1 MSSLIEYEDVLNN
14 LPDAICIID
23 LKTNTIKY
31 VNETFSTQ
39 LLPHN
44 LVVGHSFESK
54 ILQED
59 TIELFL
65 SCLKEAQTTSR
76 DVEIGCCNS
85 LSCIG
90 KDKCK
95 FRIFHQNKSSN

>member
-1 MSSLIEYEDVLNN
+1 MSVSMKERMSPLTEYEDVLNN

-23 LKTNTIKY
+23 IKSNVVKY
-31 VNETFSTQ
+31 VNETFSRQ
-39 LLPHN
+39 LLSHN
-44 LVVGHSFESK
+44 LIVGHSFESK

-59 TIELFL
+59 SRESFL
-65 SCLKEAQTTSR
+65 SCLKEAQTTSH

-90 KDKCK
+90 KYKCT
-95 FRIFHQNKSSN
+95 F